1 MGVADEKDFHVKI
14 IILFVKI
21 ENYFYNYKGFMN
33 KEYLRVVFMGT
44 PAISAYVLKAMVE
57 DGYQIVGLI
66 AQPDKPVGRKG
77 ELEKVP
83 TKVVAES
90 FNIPV
95 FQPLKIRKEYE
106 FVKELNPDII
116 ITLAYG
122 QIVPQGLLD
131 IPKYGCLNLHGSLLP
146 KYRGAAPIQY
156 ALINGD
162 KVTGMTLMEMVKEM
176 DAGKMYA
183 KKEVVIDEEDN
194 ATSLFD
200 KMAVAAKELILEKLP
215 EYIDGKLPGI
225 EQDEALVSYC
235 PTIKP
240 EEERLSLEYSTKQ
253 MLGWIKGLS
262 DHPGAYLLLDGQKFK
277 IYKAKIYSDTVTD
290 EVGKIVIADKRGLVL
305 QCRDGQLA
313 LLEVQKEGKKRM
325 DYKSFLNGNQNILG
339 KKLD

>member
-1 MGVADEKDFHVKI
+1 
-14 IILFVKI
+14 
-21 ENYFYNYKGFMN
+21 MN
-33 KEYLRVVFMGT
+33 KEELRVVFMGT
-44 PAISAYVLKAMVE
+44 PDISAYVLKAMVE
-57 DGYQIVGLI
+57 DGYHIVGVI

-83 TKVVAES
+83 TKVVAEA

-95 FQPLKIRKEYE
+95 FQPIKIRKDYE
-106 FVKELNPDII
+106 FVKELNPDVI

-194 ATSLFD
+194 STSLFI
-200 KMAVAAKELILEKLP
+200 KMGEAAKELILEKLP
-215 EYIDGKLPGI
+215 EYIDGKLPGE
-225 EQDEALVSYC
+225 EQDSSLVSFC

-240 EEERLSLEYSTKQ
+240 EEEKLSLDYSVTQ
-253 MLGWIKGLS
+253 MLGWIRGLS
-262 DHPGAYLLLDGQKFK
+262 DHPGAYLFLDGQKLK
-277 IYKAKIYSDTVTD
+277 IFKAKIFSQKITD
-290 EVGKIVIADKRGLVL
+290 EVGKIIIADKRGLVL
-305 QCRDGQLA
+305 QCKDGQLS

>member
-1 MGVADEKDFHVKI
+1 
-14 IILFVKI
+14 
-21 ENYFYNYKGFMN
+21 MN
-33 KEYLRVVFMGT
+33 KEQLKVIFMGT
-44 PAISAYVLKAMVE
+44 PNISAYVLKAMIE
-57 DGYQIVGLI
+57 DGYNIIGVI

-95 FQPLKIRKEYE
+95 FQPLKIRNDFE
-106 FVKELNPDII
+106 FVKELNPDVI

-162 KVTGMTLMEMVKEM
+162 KVTGMTLMEMVKAM

-183 KKEVVIDEEDN
+183 KKEVIIDEEDN
-194 ATSLFD
+194 ATTLFD
-200 KMAVAAKELILEKLP
+200 KMAVAAKDLILEKLP
-215 EYIDGKLPGI
+215 LYIDGELPGE
-225 EQDEALVSYC
+225 EQDESLVTFC

-240 EEERLSLEYSTKQ
+240 EQEKLSLDYGVNQ

-262 DHPGAYLLLDGQKFK
+262 DHPGAYLLLDNQKFK
-277 IYKAKIYSDTVTD
+277 IYKAKIYSSNVTG
-290 EVGKIVIADKRGLVL
+290 EVGKIVQADKRGLIL
-305 QCRDGQLA
+305 QCKDGELA

-325 DYKSFLNGNQNILG
+325 DFKSFLNGNQNILG